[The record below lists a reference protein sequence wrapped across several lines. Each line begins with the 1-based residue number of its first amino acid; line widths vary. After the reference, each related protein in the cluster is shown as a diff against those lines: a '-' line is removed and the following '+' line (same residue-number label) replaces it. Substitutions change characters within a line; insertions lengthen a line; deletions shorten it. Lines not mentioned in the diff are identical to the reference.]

1 MTGTM
6 SSNNSVIRSRVLNIY
21 AWGIQP
27 VKEVDSKIINSI
39 LCGNLTLPSLAGIYW
54 KYSSGWTI
62 ISAADMLW
70 DNAC

>member
-6 SSNNSVIRSRVLNIY
+6 SSNNSVIRSRVLNTY

-54 KYSSGWTI
+54 EYSSGWTI
-62 ISAADMLW
+62 IFAADMLW